1 MHHPV
6 ILYNL
11 VCSLDEFHRCVC
23 IEDTINFFETNLSIF
38 AGAAKETTKE
48 EKEED
53 RDASHF
59 GCSAQ
64 VPQG

>member
-6 ILYNL
+6 ILCNL
-11 VCSLDEFHRCVC
+11 VCFLDEFHHCVYVW
-23 IEDTINFFETNLSIF
+23 DAINFFETNLFIL
-38 AGAAKETTKE
+38 AGAANETTKE

-53 RDASHF
+53 RAVSNF

>member
-1 MHHPV
+1 V
-6 ILYNL
+6 W
-11 VCSLDEFHRCVC
+11 DA
-23 IEDTINFFETNLSIF
+23 INFFETNLFIL
-38 AGAAKETTKE
+38 AGAANETTKE

-53 RDASHF
+53 RAVSNF